1 MVVMQI
7 DAFSKEDNS
16 DLFGSAPIN
25 AFNRGAAARLLLN
38 RNRHLGA
45 LLVAERSVYYV
56 QILYR
61 MLLFKREHELEPL
74 YEDIYHAVRPAQETL
89 DGCEYVLQQFRQD
102 MDQLRAWGL
111 VTFRIEKERRA
122 RRIGTTGRR
131 NYRYALSEECDQFI
145 QWLESRLLSDL
156 EDRGHDTRDLL
167 QDVCGALNELLRL
180 LHHLR
185 KDDQDQAEEARRI
198 VFQLVKTDELTRAI
212 TLNLIEFNGRLLHFL
227 NSRYDMEETR
237 QVISEL
243 DSYVH
248 SFLQQLYSLRRE
260 IVPLIDRLL
269 QDYNRQKIELCFT
282 VMERERLQTPH
293 LFQVSLGPS
302 RRAIGDRLHDFYI
315 EDGKL
320 DRLHQRIGAS
330 VIKVWQKLHSHL
342 REMERKNNR
351 LVDIDERIKDLA
363 GLPEETVP
371 SVFFTELLA
380 PAAMYGDMH
389 FWDLLQK
396 ADPPEPRKILPQN
409 EAPARNYLRRKK
421 PSAKPVQTMDEAR
434 LEELRQWLT
443 ARMGN
448 EAHDTRISE
457 VTVEAFGDF
466 AKIMEL
472 ARAGF
477 LNSGNR
483 LARIDYR
490 LADLAGEVALE
501 ACEQRLTLRNILV
514 EKAERKKS

>member
-1 MVVMQI
+1 MEV
-7 DAFSKEDNS
+7 DAISAKDNS
-16 DLFGSAPIN
+16 QLFGSDPLD
-25 AFNRGAAARLLLN
+25 AFERGAAAGLLVN
-38 RNRHLGA
+38 RNRQLGA

-74 YEDIYHAVRPAQETL
+74 YEDIYHAVRPAQESLGT
-89 DGCEYVLQQFRQD
+89 GEYILQQFRQD
-102 MDQLRAWGL
+102 MDQLGDWEL
-111 VTFRIEKERRA
+111 VTFRIEKERLRGY
-122 RRIGTTGRR
+122 RDNRKKKF
-131 NYRYALSEECDQFI
+131 RYALSEDCDQFI
-145 QWLESRLLSDL
+145 QWLEARLLSDL

-185 KDDQDQAEEARRI
+185 KDDEDQAEEARRI

-227 NSRYDMEETR
+227 ISRYDMEETR

-248 SFLQQLYSLRRE
+248 SFLQRLYSLRRE
-260 IVPLIDRLL
+260 IVPLIDRVL
-269 QDYNRQKIELCFT
+269 QDNNRQKIELCFT

-293 LFQVSLGPS
+293 LFQVSLGPA
-302 RRAIGDRLHDFYI
+302 RRAICVRLHDFYI

-342 REMERKNNR
+342 RELERKNNR
-351 LVDIDERIKDLA
+351 LLDIGERIKDLA
-363 GLPEETVP
+363 GLPEETIP
-371 SVFFTELLA
+371 SAFLAELLA
-380 PAAMYGDMH
+380 PAAMCGDMH
-389 FWDLLQK
+389 YWDSLQK

-409 EAPARNYLRRKK
+409 EAPARNYLRKK
-421 PSAKPVQTMDEAR
+421 KASTKPVQTMDEAR
-434 LEELRQWLT
+434 LEELRLWL
-443 ARMGN
+443 AVRMANG
-448 EAHDTRISE
+448 ASGTRISQ
-457 VTVEAFGDF
+457 VTVEEFGDF
-466 AKIMEL
+466 ARIMEL

-477 LNSGNR
+477 LNSGDR

-490 LADLAGEVALE
+490 LADLAGEVVLE
-501 ACEQRLTLRNILV
+501 TCEQRLTLRDMLV
-514 EKAERKKS
+514 EKFSRQRQ

>member
-1 MVVMQI
+1 MSQKTGK
-7 DAFSKEDNS
+7 DSSE
-16 DLFGSAPIN
+16 LFGSAPLD
-25 AFNRGAAARLLLN
+25 AFERGAAARLLLN
-38 RNRHLGA
+38 RNRQLGA
-45 LLVAERSVYYV
+45 LLVSERSVYYI

-74 YEDIYHAVRPAQETL
+74 YEDIYHAVRSAQETL
-89 DGCEYVLQQFRQD
+89 DGGEYVSQLFRQD
-102 MDQLRAWGL
+102 MDQLRDWGL
-111 VTFRIEKERRA
+111 VTFRIEKERLR
-122 RRIGTTGRR
+122 G
-131 NYRYALSEECDQFI
+131 YRDNRKKKFRYELSEECDQFI
-145 QWLESRLLSDL
+145 QWLESRLLDDL
-156 EDRGHDTRDLL
+156 DDRGHDTRDLL

-185 KDDQDQAEEARRI
+185 NDDQGQAEEARRI

-212 TLNLIEFNGRLLHFL
+212 SLSLIEFNGRLLHFL
-227 NSRYDMEETR
+227 ISRYDTEETR
-237 QVISEL
+237 QILAEL

-248 SFLQQLYSLRRE
+248 SFLQRLYLLRRE
-260 IVPLIDRLL
+260 IASLIDRLL
-269 QDYNRQKIELCFT
+269 QDNNRQKIELCFT

-293 LFQVSLGPS
+293 LFQVALGPA
-302 RRAIGDRLHDFYI
+302 RRAISDHLHDFYI

-351 LVDIDERIKDLA
+351 LVDIGERIKDLA

-371 SVFFTELLA
+371 SVFLAELLA
-380 PAAMYGDMH
+380 PAAMCGDMH

-396 ADPPEPRKILPQN
+396 ADPPEPRRILPQN
-409 EAPARNYLRRKK
+409 EVPPRNYLRRKK
-421 PSAKPVQTMDEAR
+421 TSARPVQTMDEAR
-434 LEELRQWLT
+434 LEELRRWLAVRMASGT
-443 ARMGN
+443 AG
-448 EAHDTRISE
+448 TRISE
-457 VTVEAFGDF
+457 VSVEAFGDF

-483 LARIDYR
+483 LARIDYW
-490 LADLAGEVALE
+490 LSDLAGEVALE
-501 ACEQRLTLRNILV
+501 ACEQRLILRDILV
-514 EKAERKKS
+514 EKADRNRQ

>member
-1 MVVMQI
+1 MEV
-7 DAFSKEDNS
+7 DANS
-16 DLFGSAPIN
+16 EKDTSALFGSAPLD
-25 AFNRGAAARLLLN
+25 AFERGAAARLLLS
-38 RNRHLGA
+38 RNRQLGA

-74 YEDIYHAVRPAQETL
+74 YEDIYHGVRQAQETL
-89 DGCEYVLQQFRQD
+89 GGGEYLLQQFRQD
-102 MDQLRAWGL
+102 MDQLRDWGL
-111 VTFRIEKERRA
+111 VTFRIEKERLRGY
-122 RRIGTTGRR
+122 RDNRKKKF
-131 NYRYALSEECDQFI
+131 RYALSEECDQFI
-145 QWLESRLLSDL
+145 QWLELRLLSDL

-185 KDDQDQAEEARRI
+185 KDGEDQAEEARRI

-212 TLNLIEFNGRLLHFL
+212 TLSLIEFNGRLLHFL
-227 NSRYDMEETR
+227 ISRYDMQETR

-248 SFLQQLYSLRRE
+248 SFLQRLYSLRRE

-269 QDYNRQKIELCFT
+269 QDNNRQKIELCFT
-282 VMERERLQTPH
+282 AMERERLQTPH

-302 RRAIGDRLHDFYI
+302 RRTIGDHLHDFYI

-351 LVDIDERIKDLA
+351 LVDIGERIKDLA
-363 GLPEETVP
+363 ELPEETVP
-371 SVFFTELLA
+371 SVFLAELLA
-380 PAAMYGDMH
+380 PAAMCGDMH

-396 ADPPEPRKILPQN
+396 ADPPEPRRVLPQN
-409 EAPARNYLRRKK
+409 EAPARNYLRTKEA
-421 PSAKPVQTMDEAR
+421 SAKPVQTMDETR

-443 ARMGN
+443 ARMAS
-448 EAHDTRISE
+448 EAGGTKISE
-457 VTVEAFGDF
+457 VTVDSFTDF
-466 AKIMEL
+466 ARIMEL

-483 LARIDYR
+483 LARIDFQ
-490 LADLAGEVALE
+490 LTDLGGEVAVD
-501 ACEQRLTLRNILV
+501 AGEQSLTLRDILI
-514 EKAERKKS
+514 ENYRANP

>member
-111 VTFRIEKERRA
+111 VTFRIEKERLRGY
-122 RRIGTTGRR
+122 RDNRKKKF
-131 NYRYALSEECDQFI
+131 RYALSEECDQFI

-198 VFQLVKTDELTRAI
+198 VFQLVKTDEFTRAI